1 MKIFNRFL
9 IAVLFLSLPSLCFAH
24 SGRIDGNG
32 GHRVNKPYSYD
43 GRYIEII
50 DGRTHYKDDT
60 VKFRKGDYH
69 FHVHPE
75 KNGRKDGIY
84 IPAKDNEVENYRTDD
99 VVISDC
105 SVVASKESDI
115 YHNPDS
121 GYIRNIKEE
130 NVVIF
135 NNAKEAEKEGYQPS
149 KFYKKCQ

>member
-1 MKIFNRFL
+1 MKKYL
-9 IAVLFLSLPSLCFAH
+9 LAVICFLFLSSPCLAH
-24 SGRIDGNG
+24 SGRIDGKG

-50 DGRTHYKDDT
+50 DGKTYYKDGV

-75 KNGRKDGIY
+75 KNGRQDGIY
-84 IPAKDNEVENYRTDD
+84 VPAKDKDDAENFRTDD

-105 SVVASKESDI
+105 TVVASKESDV

-121 GYIRNIKEE
+121 GYAKKIKEE
-130 NVVIF
+130 NAVIF
-135 NNAKEAEKEGYQPS
+135 NNAKEAEKEGYHPS
-149 KFYKKCQ
+149 EFYKKCDQ